1 MDLFGS
7 PLTETLTI
15 ENKLKTALNII
26 PQVGASWLFLR
37 YERHLMIK
45 RGEQLCTTQVKGTTP
60 DTDEGKQHPR
70 CFAKAQ
76 RTTQEKKLL
85 PDETFGR
92 F

>member
-1 MDLFGS
+1 
-7 PLTETLTI
+7 
-15 ENKLKTALNII
+15 
-26 PQVGASWLFLR
+26 
-37 YERHLMIK
+37 MIK

-76 RTTQEKKLL
+76 RTTREEEVLL
-85 PDETFGR
+85 NETFGH